1 MKCVLGGLGTAS
13 TLPVSLEK
21 ALKFRQNFKA
31 FSRLFQGSPKNPL
44 KTLWKPKALKPT
56 GLFQGFFQGFFKASR
71 TPFSHQPHVPRP
83 WRLAIK

>member
-1 MKCVLGGLGTAS
+1 VN
-13 TLPVSLEK
+13 LEK

-56 GLFQGFFQGFFKASR
+56 GLFQGFFKAFSR
-71 TPFSHQPHVPRP
+71 LLKPLFLTNPISHDHGALQSNIYDINLC
-83 WRLAIK
+83 WF